1 MSCVLFIEPDGM
13 TKDCA
18 TKNIRKSTMITV
30 PVHEL
35 ENL

>member
-1 MSCVLFIEPDGM
+1 MSSVRFIDPLGM

-18 TKNIRKSTMITV
+18 TKKMSKRTMITV

-35 ENL
+35 ENR